1 MDFRSAAGYPPRL
14 MPRSRRAPHVHK
26 FGGASLADSAAVRHA
41 VEIIRRHRK
50 EPTVVV
56 VSAMAGTTDALLG
69 VAQQAGAGES
79 RTVASL
85 IAGLRSRH
93 AETARALLPS
103 GGARADLLAY
113 VGDVFEELEA
123 LAEGLRLLRELTPR
137 TTDYLVARG
146 ERLSARLVAAA
157 LEAAGGKARYVDAL
171 DLVHTDGAFGQ
182 AAPDFARTDRSV
194 QRTLVP
200 LLARG
205 IVPVVPGFIGSTP
218 GGESATLGRGGSD
231 LTATL
236 LARALGA
243 ARVSLWKDVP
253 GLLTA
258 DPRVVPDAR
267 VIPQLHAREAAELAY
282 YGARVLHPRA
292 LIPVAGRRI
301 PVHVRPFGDPDA
313 PGTEVSERVAPAR
326 FPVKALTAAGGQALV
341 TVTGNGMLGVPGI
354 AARTFAALQA
364 RRISVSLISQAS
376 SEHSI
381 CFSVPEAL
389 AADARESL
397 EREFAGEI
405 ARGEIDGVELA
416 PGMATVAVVGLGM
429 HGTPGVAAAVFTALA
444 AAKINVVAIAQ
455 GSSELNI
462 SVVVEGRQAAE
473 AQRRI
478 HSAFQLSRIAG
489 GGVIQPER
497 MELVLLGFGQI
508 GRTLAAMIGR
518 VHRPALD
525 LRVAAVIDRSGFVFD
540 PQGLGPR
547 RLAALAADKKKGRR
561 LADAPRGRAGTAEEA
576 IRHIAGYALTRPV
589 LLDLTAD
596 DTAGALEQGL
606 THGMDL
612 VLANKLPLAGRRAVS
627 DALWQTARARGRRIL
642 HEATVGAGLPI
653 IDTYHKLTES
663 GDRVERI
670 DGLLSGTLGY
680 VLSDVSAGAGFSQ
693 AVRSAMHRGYTEP
706 DPREDLSGMD
716 VGRKALILGRLLG
729 YPGELSRSAV
739 ESLVPKWARAIPLD
753 EFLARLEEL
762 DNGWRR
768 RVEAAAKD
776 HMVLRYVATVTPSR
790 IAVGLRP
797 VPTSSPLAALK
808 GSDNQVVFTTARY
821 KANPLVITGPGAG
834 AEVTA
839 AGVLND
845 ILRLAGA

>member
-1 MDFRSAAGYPPRL
+1 
-14 MPRSRRAPHVHK
+14 VHK

-41 VEIIRRHRK
+41 VDIIRRHRQ

-85 IAGLRSRH
+85 IAQLRSRH
-93 AETARALLPS
+93 AEVARALLPS
-103 GGARADLLAY
+103 GRARADVLAY
-113 VGDVFEELEA
+113 ISDLFEELES
-123 LAEGLRLLRELTPR
+123 LAHGLRLLRELTPR
-137 TTDYLVARG
+137 TTDYLMSRG

-157 LEAAGGKARYVDAL
+157 LESAGTKAKYVDAL
-171 DLVHTDGAFGQ
+171 DLVHTDGAFGH
-182 AAPDFARTDRSV
+182 AAPDFSRTDRSV
-194 QRTLVP
+194 QRTLLP
-200 LLARG
+200 LLARS
-205 IVPVVPGFIGSTP
+205 IVPVVPGFIGASP
-218 GGESATLGRGGSD
+218 DGEITTLGRGGSD

-236 LARALGA
+236 LARGLGA

-282 YGARVLHPRA
+282 YGAKVLHPRA

-301 PVHVRPFGDPDA
+301 PIFVRPFGDPDA
-313 PGTEVSERVAPAR
+313 PGTEVSERVAPNR

-341 TVTGNGMLGVPGI
+341 TVTGSGMLGVPGI

-364 RRISVSLISQAS
+364 RQISVSLISQAS

-389 AADARESL
+389 ATDARDSL
-397 EREFAGEI
+397 TREFAGEI
-405 ARGEIDGVELA
+405 ARGEIDGVEVA
-416 PGMATVAVVGLGM
+416 PEMATVAVVGLGM
-429 HGTPGVAAAVFTALA
+429 HGTPGVAAGVFSALA
-444 AAKINVVAIAQ
+444 AGRINVVAIAQ

-462 SVVVEGRQAAE
+462 SVVVEARQAAD

-478 HSAFQLSRIAG
+478 HAAFQLSRIAG

-497 MELVLLGFGQI
+497 MEVILLGFGQI
-508 GRTLAAMIGR
+508 GRSLATMVGQVR
-518 VHRPALD
+518 RPALD
-525 LRVAAVIDRSGFVFD
+525 LKVAGVIDRSGYVFD
-540 PQGLGPR
+540 PQGIAPR
-547 RLAALAADKKKGRR
+547 RLAALAADKRKGGR
-561 LADAPRGRAGTAEEA
+561 LADTPRGIAGTADSA
-576 IRHIAGYALTRPV
+576 IQHIASYALTRPV
-589 LLDLTAD
+589 LVDLTAD
-596 DTAGALEQGL
+596 ETAPALELGL

-612 VLANKLPLAGRRAVS
+612 VLANKRPLAGRRTVS
-627 DALWQTARARGRRIL
+627 ESLWQTARARGRRVL

-653 IDTYHKLTES
+653 IDTYHKLIES

-670 DGLLSGTLGY
+670 EGLLSGTLGY
-680 VLSDVSAGAGFSQ
+680 VLTEVSDGVAFSA
-693 AVRSAMHRGYTEP
+693 AVRAAMSRGYTEP

-716 VGRKALILGRLLG
+716 VGRKALILARLLG

-739 ESLVPKWARAIPLD
+739 ESLVPKWARGLTLK
-753 EFLARLEEL
+753 EFRDRLEEL
-762 DNGWRR
+762 DAGWRR
-768 RVEAAAKD
+768 RVEAAAAEGT
-776 HMVLRYVATVTPSR
+776 VLRYVATVTPTR
-790 IAVGLRP
+790 IAVGLRA

-808 GSDNQVVFTTARY
+808 GTDNQLVFTTARY

-845 ILRLAGA
+845 ILRLAGV

>member
-1 MDFRSAAGYPPRL
+1 M
-14 MPRSRRAPHVHK
+14 HK

-41 VEIIRRHRK
+41 VNIIRRHRQ

-85 IAGLRSRH
+85 IARLRSRH
-93 AETARALLPS
+93 AEVARALLPA
-103 GGARADLLAY
+103 GPGRAELLAY
-113 VGDVFEELEA
+113 VGDVFEELES
-123 LAEGLRLLRELTPR
+123 LAQGLRLLRELTPR
-137 TTDYLVARG
+137 TTDYLAARG

-157 LEAAGGKARYVDAL
+157 LDAAGAKAKYVDAL
-171 DLVHTDGAFGQ
+171 DLVHTDGVFGR
-182 AAPDFARTDRSV
+182 AAPDLARTDRSV
-194 QRTLVP
+194 QRTLAP

-205 IVPVVPGFIGSTP
+205 IVPVVPGFIGVTP
-218 GGESATLGRGGSD
+218 EGEVATMGRGGSD

-236 LARALGA
+236 LARGLGA

-282 YGARVLHPRA
+282 YGAKVLHPRA

-301 PVHVRPFGDPDA
+301 PVYVRPFGDPDS

-354 AARTFAALQA
+354 AARTFHALHTRQ
-364 RRISVSLISQAS
+364 ISVSLISQAS

-381 CFSVPEAL
+381 CFSVPESL
-389 AADARESL
+389 ATDAREGL
-397 EREFAGEI
+397 ELEFTDEI
-405 ARGEIDGVELA
+405 RRGEIDGVELS

-429 HGTPGVAAAVFTALA
+429 HGTPGVAAAVFSALA
-444 AAKINVVAIAQ
+444 AARINVVAIAQ

-462 SVVVEGRQAAE
+462 SVVVEARQAGE

-478 HSAFQLSRIAG
+478 HAAFQLSRIAG
-489 GGVIQPER
+489 GGVIRPEG

-508 GRTLAAMIGR
+508 GRTLSALVGKVR
-518 VHRPALD
+518 RPALD
-525 LRVAAVIDRSGFVFD
+525 LKVAGVIDRSGFVFD

-547 RLAALAADKKKGRR
+547 RLAALAADKRKGAR
-561 LADAPRGRAGTAEEA
+561 LADAAGGRAATAEEA
-576 IRHIAGYALTRPV
+576 IQHIASYALTRPV
-589 LLDLTAD
+589 LVDLTAD
-596 DTAGALEQGL
+596 ETAPVLEQGL

-612 VLANKLPLAGRRAVS
+612 VLANKRPLAGRRAVS
-627 DALWQTARARGRRIL
+627 EALWQTARARGRRVQ

-653 IDTYHKLTES
+653 IDTYHKLIES

-670 DGLLSGTLGY
+670 EGLLSGTLGY
-680 VLSDVSAGAGFSQ
+680 VLSEVTAGVPFSR
-693 AVRSAMHRGYTEP
+693 AVRAAMARGYTEP

-716 VGRKALILGRLLG
+716 VGRKALILARLLG
-729 YPGELSRSAV
+729 YPGELPRTAV
-739 ESLVPKWARAIPLD
+739 ESLVPKWGRAIPLA
-753 EFLARLEEL
+753 EFLERLGEV
-762 DNGWRR
+762 DAGWRR
-768 RVEAAAKD
+768 RVEAAAAQGT
-776 HMVLRYVATVTPSR
+776 VLRYVATVTQAK

-797 VPTSSPLAALK
+797 VPAASPLAAIK
-808 GSDNQVVFTTARY
+808 GSDNQLVFTTARY